1 MAVGSGGFAE
11 VGGEAPGRHAWI
23 GQDLGE
29 QRERFGIA
37 NAAHG
42 LAVDALDQCLGG
54 CLPVRNERP
63 QAQTA
68 ARANSAITSGGRC
81 ARELCRATT
90 PHAPFGDAACEPA
103 AEPTERYA
111 TAEVEGAELVVA
123 GTVPT

>member
-1 MAVGSGGFAE
+1 MAIGSGGFRKS
-11 VGGEAPGRHAWI
+11 GESHRERQAWI

-29 QRERFGIA
+29 QRERFGIG

-42 LAVDALDQCLGG
+42 LAVDALDQCPGG
-54 CLPVRNERP
+54 CLPVRKERP

-81 ARELCRATT
+81 ARELYRATT

-111 TAEVEGAELVVA
+111 MAEVEGAELVVA